1 MKKLIN
7 DVFGELIYENLFWRR
22 LYLTEIFGKQINIQL
37 VVDSYDDADDGS
49 DITTNQREAFLN
61 FEKNKKDIIEEI
73 EQAVLSYY
81 KKITNNQMV
90 SFEDIREMVNLKY
103 LKVIYTE
110 IGEDRELGF
119 IFDASFDPEL
129 GIGVLVSNERVVEV
143 GVQDIVL

>member
-22 LYLTEIFGKQINIQL
+22 LYPTEIFGKQINIQL
-37 VVDSYDDADDGS
+37 VVDSYVDNDGGRH
-49 DITTNQREAFLN
+49 ITTNQREAFLN

>member
-1 MKKLIN
+1 MKKLTN

-37 VVDSYDDADDGS
+37 VVDADDGS

-110 IGEDRELGF
+110 IEEDRELGF

>member
-37 VVDSYDDADDGS
+37 VVDSYGDNDDGS

>member
-1 MKKLIN
+1 MKKLTN

-110 IGEDRELGF
+110 IEEDRELGF

>member
-7 DVFGELIYENLFWRR
+7 DVFGGLIYENLFWRR

-37 VVDSYDDADDGS
+37 VVDSYDDNDDGS

>member
-1 MKKLIN
+1 MKKLTD

-37 VVDSYDDADDGS
+37 VVDSYDDNDDGS

-129 GIGVLVSNERVVEV
+129 GVGVLISNERVVDV

>member
-22 LYLTEIFGKQINIQL
+22 LYPTEIFGKQINIQL
-37 VVDSYDDADDGS
+37 VVDSYDDNDDGS

-90 SFEDIREMVNLKY
+90 SFENIREMVNLKY

>member
-1 MKKLIN
+1 MKKLTD

-22 LYLTEIFGKQINIQL
+22 LYLIEIFDRQVNIQL
-37 VVDSYDDADDGS
+37 LVDSYDDADDGS
-49 DITTNQREAFLN
+49 DINTNQREAFLN
-61 FEKNKKDIIEEI
+61 FEKSKKDIIEEI

-81 KKITNNQMV
+81 KEITNNQMV

-129 GIGVLVSNERVVEV
+129 GVGVLISNERVVDV

>member
-1 MKKLIN
+1 MST
-7 DVFGELIYENLFWRR
+7 YENLFWRR

-37 VVDSYDDADDGS
+37 VVDSYGDNDDGS

>member
-37 VVDSYDDADDGS
+37 VVDSYDDNDDGS

>member
-22 LYLTEIFGKQINIQL
+22 LYPTEIFGKQINIQL
-37 VVDSYDDADDGS
+37 VVDSYDDNDDGS

>member
-1 MKKLIN
+1 MKKLTN

-37 VVDSYDDADDGS
+37 VVDSYDDNDDGS

>member
-1 MKKLIN
+1 
-7 DVFGELIYENLFWRR
+7 
-22 LYLTEIFGKQINIQL
+22 
-37 VVDSYDDADDGS
+37 
-49 DITTNQREAFLN
+49 
-61 FEKNKKDIIEEI
+61 
-73 EQAVLSYY
+73 
-81 KKITNNQMV
+81 MV

>member
-22 LYLTEIFGKQINIQL
+22 LYPTEIFGKQINIQL
-37 VVDSYDDADDGS
+37 VVDSYYDNDDGS
-49 DITTNQREAFLN
+49 DITTNQQEAFLN

-119 IFDASFDPEL
+119 IFDSSFDPEL